1 MVRKRVIVLANSIK
15 RGGRC
20 VAGREVLN
28 VRGRAQIG
36 SWVRPV
42 TAVGSGELYPVHYQL
57 SDGGFAAVRDV
68 VDIPLEKHCNE
79 PGQPENW
86 QLTDDKA
93 WRKVEPV
100 PPSYVARL
108 TETPPDLWFQ
118 QHERTDRISVTEQQS
133 RSPQHSLTLV
143 APQDL
148 RFFLSNEYDES
159 RRGEHPRTQAM
170 FRYRG
175 VEYAMNVTDPLLA
188 ERHEW
193 QYPRTNER
201 PVEKTLPC
209 GDNCCLC
216 ISLTPPFH
224 GYHYKVV
231 ATVFELR

>member
-28 VRGRAQIG
+28 VSGRAQIG
-36 SWVRPV
+36 PWVRPV

-57 SDGGFAAVRDV
+57 SDGGFAAVLDV
-68 VDIPLEKHCNE
+68 VDMLLQKHCDE

-86 QLTDDKA
+86 QLDEERP

-100 PPSYVARL
+100 PLSYVARL
-108 TETPPDLWFQ
+108 TEAPPDLWFQ
-118 QHERTDRISVTEQQS
+118 RHEKTDRISVTEQQS

-143 APQDL
+143 APQNL

-159 RRGEHPRTQAM
+159 RRGEHPRMQAM

-175 VEYAMNVTDPLLA
+175 VDYSMNVTDPLLA

-193 QYPRTNER
+193 QHPKTNER
-201 PVEKTLPC
+201 PVEKTLRC